1 MGKKNRQVHRTG
13 YGQYPADG
21 YYGNPGY
28 SDPQYCHVMRY
39 PAGFGEF
46 AQPYNPFQGAS
57 SDASSQDSHT
67 KRSRK
72 RLYMV
77 VAVCVIAT
85 LLVGAIIAAVVA
97 SATGGDDSRNEE
109 IQYVEVEVVR
119 EYQGEITLEGKQF
132 SEDYL
137 NPDSQVYQ
145 DTTRELIEKF
155 DAKFKSNPLYNNTR
169 VNEYRNGS
177 VKAEISIIMKKMVKV
192 PKGNQ
197 GNQQAENVT
206 TPSVVVSDTE
216 FGIDPNEIAQEV
228 QGIPGIRAE
237 PFSNVDECTSSP
249 CLHGG
254 TCRDMA
260 NRYMCSCAPG
270 YKGDNCETD
279 INECASDPCG
289 NDGTCNDQVAGY
301 TCTCT
306 SGYTGEHCEID
317 IDDCES
323 VICRNGGTCQ
333 DLVNAYQCAC
343 ADGFTGRHCDTDI
356 DECSPNPCLHEGRCT
371 DRINGYMC
379 TCAAGYSGNECQTDI
394 NDCSPSVCRNGGTC
408 EDLLN
413 NYRCTC
419 MPGYSG
425 NQCELDIDE
434 CSPNPCLHE
443 GRCTDRINGYMCTCA
458 AGYSGNECQT
468 DINECDGVVCENGG
482 TCVDGVN
489 KYTCSC
495 LIGYGGDHCETN
507 INDCS
512 PSVCRNGGTCD
523 DLLNN
528 YRCTCMPGY
537 SGNQCELDIDEC
549 SPNPCLHEG
558 RCTDR
563 INGYMCTCAAGYS
576 GNECQTDINECDGVV
591 CENGGTCVDGVNK
604 YTCSC
609 LIGYGGDHCETNIN
623 DCSPS
628 VCRNGGTC
636 DDLLNNYRC
645 TCMPGYSGNQC
656 ELDIDECSPNPCL
669 HEGRCTDRIN
679 GFMCTC
685 AAGYSGNE
693 CQTDI
698 NECDGVVCENG
709 GTCVDGVNMY
719 TCSCLIGYGG
729 DHCETNINDCSPSV
743 CRNGGTCEDLL
754 NNYRCTCM
762 SGYSGN
768 QCELDIDECSPNP
781 CLHEGR
787 CTDQINGYVC
797 TCAAGYS
804 GNECQTDINECAG
817 NPCVHGTCVD
827 LVDSYAC
834 FCDPG
839 YTGMDCDKDIDECSP
854 NPCIHGGRCTDK
866 INGYVCTCAAGYSGN
881 VCQTNINECAGNP
894 CVHGTCL
901 DLVGS
906 YACVCELGY
915 TGMDCDKDINDCF
928 PFVCRN
934 GGTCEDLLN
943 SYRCTCMPGY
953 SGNLCELDIDECL
966 QQPCGNGASCTNTG
980 GSYECRCLAGYEG
993 QDCLNDVD
1001 ECSRMPCINS
1011 YSCWNTVGSY
1021 VCLCDNGYEGQHC
1034 ENVIPTPS
1042 TTVWPSSV
1050 TTASTTSSAGR
1061 NTTTSPAGRN
1071 TTTTS
1076 PAGTSRTPTLPCIG
1090 RYMVQGVMS
1099 VPFND
1104 SLYDPSSQYYV
1115 DMDRMLEDNFTTLM
1129 MSPANE
1135 MGFCNYSVDNFYP
1148 VYNATNTSGLSH
1160 ESTVGYTGFTS
1171 TLLVQ
1176 FNYYPGQYIGMY
1188 ITERQRAFGILP
1200 TVNVTTIELQN
1211 GTTRTTQA
1219 VRNTTTTPDGRYPT
1233 TTDVRYST
1241 TTDGRYSTTSDGRYP
1256 TTPVSNQSTTT
1267 TPHCNGRYM
1276 VQGVVKVTFD
1286 NSLYDTSSQYY
1297 MDMDRMLD
1305 DNLTT
1310 LMGLSLFND
1319 MGFCDYS
1326 VDYFYPVYNSTN
1338 ATGFNNEY
1346 ANTGFMSS
1354 LRLHYAS
1361 WSGENLRWIIA
1372 ERQRTFGILQLV
1384 NFTHIEPRF
1393 VTTEMPPTSPTT
1405 APENNTCG
1413 QTYLFDLFGTFAT
1426 PHYPQNYSASS
1437 QTCFWNIT
1445 MPPGFCIMLSFDMI
1459 HLYSSDALYI
1469 FSPQISIYLFGY
1481 ITPIY
1486 DQNIYIPTQ
1495 NVTVALFTRGEGSAP
1510 GFQANFAYSRCI
1522 QQNVSTT
1529 TSPRTTDWRTDWTT
1543 TPSFG
1548 SCGGYFNGTSGR
1560 ISSPGYPSNY
1570 QDSANCLY
1578 YITVPVEHR
1587 ACLTFDVFETESC
1600 CDYVDVY
1607 NGPSTT
1613 YTSLGRFSGRLSKF
1627 TVCGAGRYLTVRFTS
1642 DGSVTTNGFVAS
1654 YVGQSIRVEPCPSGF
1669 FPCDAGSCIELHRLC
1684 DNVPDCF
1691 DNSDEHACD
1700 CDGTV
1705 SCSRFYE
1712 QCIPDYNVC
1721 DGFSSCRDSSDE
1733 QGCGCGSNWRC
1744 HDGSGCYNTTQH
1756 CDSIVDCADL
1766 SDEKFCPLVC
1776 EEWEWLC
1783 TKKHQ
1788 CVNASVRCDGKK
1800 DCDDGTDE
1808 WIQCPAPTPRPYIP
1822 FEVVLMG
1829 GSGNESANSLST
1841 APMWGTLM
1849 VRRQGIDEEYGT
1861 VCVDSFDTREARV
1874 TCRMLGFGD
1883 ESEAYFSHGLSFT
1896 TGYAIRLSNVH
1907 CLGTEANLAEC
1918 AHQLWGKHHCSHE
1931 QDVSISCGFNVFST
1945 TTQSRPD
1952 TTISSTIRTT
1962 TWSVTEYG
1970 IRLVDGPSCSE
1981 GRLEVSYNGVWGT
1994 VCDDSFGSVDAN
2006 VACRSLGFSGASSN
2020 WDSVSVI
2027 GSGPIWLD
2035 DLGCYGYE
2043 AYLWDCPHRGWGNH
2057 NCGHQEDQYIRCDGP
2072 CRSEPAVPSV
2082 NCTFD
2087 NDNCSYEAS
2096 AISGQVNW
2104 QIMRSGYSSVYSRNG
2119 SSGFLMLFESSGK
2132 ESDSSRLESPS
2143 FLHESDT
2150 DMMVEFYYYLRDSSY
2165 NDLVFALQERDED
2178 DSTFENE
2185 IKLWNSQ
2192 YLRTEEDGRWLY
2204 QCVNLPL
2211 SNIHKNRSL
2220 VFYGNRG
2227 PHVRSLVVLDDVRV
2241 TSGKCTETLLDNM
2254 CDFEWPSTCGLV
2266 VECPTCERRTPHYA
2280 WQWVTTTD
2288 ATESYRFQSDGN
2300 FMLADSSHG
2309 NVGDQARMSFNLPHF
2324 GPNNALNFEY
2334 INPGGSLEL
2343 SISGDGK
2350 DSVTI
2355 WMAEASFNQD
2365 WNESCVTMPSGIDS
2379 SAPIKITFTALRGS
2393 NLSADIAVDK
2403 VSLLPQC
2410 PHVIACDDEDIQCG
2424 WFMSSND
2431 ESIQWNFIGVGESDS
2446 VPDEERGIR
2455 LSNGSA
2461 SNEGLVEVYLDGVW
2475 GAVCDYSWGSN
2486 DATVACRML
2495 GFSGGYGTAM
2505 FNYAPY
2511 GYNNTYHLKGLLCDS
2526 TEDSLFDCPWRDTS
2540 YSPYCDYNDYAGLR
2554 CYGNRSDDVFQ
2565 TSLPKP
2571 FFALKPASYETGGW
2585 ATLRSESFFN
2595 PGGDFFFMFKY
2606 IKTASDLLQVWTMN
2620 MENGETFILDKLT
2633 RKATIQRQ
2641 YCINMPSG
2649 LVGNITM
2656 GLTAFGGNFT
2666 ARTAVSD
2673 FQLYKGLCEVT
2684 LDRTMCT
2691 FEDDRCVYEVTRG
2704 GSSCSHVYEWQLA
2717 NDWQT
2722 NNGTSMVVT
2731 FPPFVDLQ
2739 ENDASNLTM
2748 VATQSPGKRLCSLHF
2763 EYLIKNISSYLDA
2776 SNTEQNGR
2784 LVLAVNDRLLFR
2796 SDGFSLNYWTGH
2808 CSDICGFTG
2817 DLEVTF
2823 SALAVSAGV
2832 DNIRVSE
2839 HACES
2844 HTGSVECQ
2852 FIQGG
2857 NCGYR
2862 RNPDIWSLT
2871 ENGFTTSTV
2880 SFGNPL
2886 ISPTFTPPDDSCL
2899 TLSIMTIYTG
2909 GEIILQLKD
2918 SFENTISSTPVF
2930 YLNYNIQRNVSID
2943 IGHSQA
2949 MVFMV
2954 EARVYYTGRQL
2965 RVLSVELTEGK
2976 CQQPGLSCGPQ
2987 ETFCDGHC
2995 IAEYRF
3001 CDGNR
3006 DCRDGRDEKNCDCRN
3021 PEMFQ
3026 CRDNSSCVHFRLVC
3040 DGIADCADESDE
3052 VCGSSLECSFERGN
3066 CQYTFVNV
3074 ELRSTSSMYIM
3085 GGEYGIAASF
3095 LAPMGYM
3102 LSPAFTAASDSCL
3115 MFSFATEGPL
3125 VIRVA
3130 TLHNNTF
3137 VTQLAKDVN
3146 ENMYRIQKFGVDIPA
3161 GSYDGVLFEV
3171 QDKLLRASYFERAVN
3186 NITVVQNPCNDT
3198 ETTTPT
3204 HTTVPL
3210 PTTLWNRTPTQAC
3223 PPNYFQCT
3231 YYFECVP
3238 DGAYCNST
3246 FECMDRSDEMNC
3258 YEETTTPTH
3267 TTVPLPT
3274 TLWNRTPT
3282 QACPPNYFQCTYSF
3296 ECVPVG
3302 AYCNSTFEC
3311 MDRSDEMYCSEGS
3324 STTTSPAAPTTI
3336 PASFPS
3342 VSVTSPEPSS
3352 FGGTVSLNCRV
3363 NNPEQLE
3370 VIMFWRS
3377 DKYGTIS
3384 RNDDIMA
3391 DIVIGDFALSKFH
3404 VALQDTPSIS
3414 YTLTIYD
3421 IDEDDA
3427 SDTFMCLVDVLGY
3440 AESLWPRESVRL
3452 FIEDDGCYGIGSN
3465 VCSRFGHSRVNFPS
3479 NTGSLDLEM
3488 SHERLTYLYENYTA
3502 FQQDACDKALMELA
3516 CVLHGTPCRNG
3527 DAIPVCR
3534 DHCQMVST
3542 LCQSSLRIVNN
3553 ANSDIEH
3560 YCKYSPFSDNCTPVW
3575 IGCGAE
3581 MNVDEEDVEFWSMNY
3596 PNGPADSPC
3605 AYKFYPAFGKRLVMN
3620 ISMVL
3625 SELDCSSYYLE
3636 VDGVKY
3642 CPTTPSGLMGIQSSE
3657 AVNVTLVSLS
3667 DSPGGFHLTVKSVF
3681 EDGVCDMIV
3690 HSDINETHVYNTS
3703 VQTNE
3708 CSKWIFNHEI
3718 WIKNVS
3724 SNVRMNI
3731 SFTWI
3736 ESGCVTVKSG
3746 DSTNLTQVCQTD
3758 DVSTYTFENN
3768 IVVESE
3774 IRFTAEYVFE
3784 IYYVPAQS
3792 FTYEISLDGN
3802 TPGAGLVYFTRSD
3815 GYRGYLCYYIYADE
3829 AETICRKAGYGSYVS
3844 YSNYAYATGNGED
3857 AGAVSYFNCF
3867 GSSCTITWVDSCSSC
3882 ACRGTP
3888 FQAVTCSLPSVS
3900 CNFTNNNCGYT
3911 YSASVFAFTYGSI
3924 RLVGANAENGTVW
3937 SPWFTYTAGDSV
3949 TISYSFASPGQS
3961 IHFSLQTDDD
3971 VDVSLWFVIYPNIYG
3986 AYETCVSLP
3995 NEHVGSRVQLAFK
4008 FYNGSSTY
4016 TGVGRSPFFELN
4028 EVTLSS
4034 DRCPAAFPESVCDFN
4049 DPSACGN
4056 LDALCLNQDVN
4067 EPSVWSINNGVLT
4080 GDSRNAEQDVEYPIT
4095 LEAGEYASDMYL
4107 NFDLAQ
4113 SVVGM
4118 DGNDLFLK
4126 VYAGKN
4132 EIFANNASIA
4142 SFEHVC
4148 VEIPQQTMFRNVSF
4162 VLVAGTANGH
4172 IFLDNIELED
4182 TECPHPNSC
4191 DFETFENCNFTF
4203 TNNTYYGIAWRNTGH
4218 FVIATGYGATEGDTG
4233 TMILE
4238 AFPVEDI
4245 KGRYNCISFRYLNRA
4260 FENAYFTLDV
4270 KLTLSGEVSY
4280 YNNVEYY
4287 AIDDDDWN
4295 TYKIP
4300 INWNTESPMHVY
4312 QHADLEFT
4320 VTKRGPYYDSRGHL
4334 NIDDVIMERNEC
4346 ARGLQDLSVCTFDN
4360 SYDCNYLA
4368 NCTVGSGFIWT
4379 RHFGDT
4385 STPGTGPS
4393 VDADGS
4399 HTGHYLYVDNSL
4411 GDTGHWSLAWFNVVF
4426 PLETTSIKYMFTYH
4440 MYGEGVGSLQTF
4452 IRDSTTGLGAVSS
4465 IQGVDADIWYTSEC
4479 YELPDGFNGEIY
4491 FNASR
4496 GSSEFGDIAIDN
4508 MRVLE
4513 GDCPVSS
4520 VSCSF
4525 DDDRCGYIIDG
4536 GNWNIDG
4543 GAIYTN
4549 TIGMLHAPLNAF
4561 NAPGGPHCISF
4572 TFSAVESD
4580 MLYVETDYSSGISEG
4595 RSFYYNDPGNGIAG
4609 QINADG
4615 LTRLTFVSEKSSV
4628 KIENVDF
4635 YAGICQDLECQFG
4648 CEEQCLPE
4656 SRRCDR
4662 TKDCFSGEDEDNCG
4676 FSVTCGFINTT
4687 CGYTDLRDSSTTWS
4701 VVSSKTY
4708 EQNGEQYTLESGDG
4722 AMITTSYISRS
4733 LEYRSLTSV
4742 EFEVDVTSCLRFT
4755 YGGSLNLLSVSAVR
4769 NVDGVGV
4776 TNTSRWLDT
4785 YVNLAPGQWRHG
4797 QMLIG
4802 EGNWIIS
4809 LTTSLSDFIGSVDE
4823 AHPFIAIDGI
4833 ELQPGM
4839 CNSTDLECPESAPHK
4854 CNDGSKC
4861 FNDDKKCDRTNYCID
4876 GTDESVDNCGEVS
4889 LISCDFEEALACGYN
4904 IYNPLD
4910 VIGNP
4915 SGIWGRRQGY
4925 MHQIPAY
4932 DHSEGTNE
4940 GHFAHLAYWNEAH
4953 MQSFTKRDM
4962 YSPPQEFE
4970 QDGCI
4975 TFWYYLN
4982 GTIVQPNGLTAQL
4995 FVSLAY
5001 TAGEIELLWYDL
5013 VDRTFDAWVQGA
5025 VPVRGNAEV
5034 YVNFTGIVAETIK
5047 AYPGSV
5053 SVDDI
5058 SYTPGPCPIQQR
5070 CSDRSFSCASN
5081 GVCIPATY
5089 VCDGGSDCLDG
5100 SDELDCDSRPDGDMD
5115 LAGGDG
5121 SYGELRYYLDGV
5133 WRSVCY
5139 PSSDEMD
5146 FELANVICEFQGYVG
5161 NAELYEVGVSHG
5173 GSNVELSCRNGTCS
5187 TTQAY
5192 SCNRFLGVRC
5202 SNGACF
5208 SGKRLCSG
5216 TDDIC
5221 VPAVNFCDALPECP
5235 GNSDELECY
5244 CDVDSD
5250 DSRCTRTVDEC
5261 DGLNCQTCRMQGK
5274 FECMN
5279 HQCVEISQR
5288 CDGHKDC
5295 SDGTDEYRCSLVEED
5310 SVSLT
5315 YNGHQLPVCYNDVDR
5330 EMADTFCNMAGKG
5343 SLNADGIRH
5352 GFRTITD
5359 GIRVTPTSE
5368 PSVLPGIAIVGEPSS
5383 CYPLILDCQI
5393 PDCGSPVYL
5402 EDFVRPMIIHGDD
5415 VLPGEFPWQGS
5426 LRYYGGHYCGLTW
5439 IGGKW
5444 ALTAEHCVDSYGE
5457 YAVWFG
5463 AVKSAELGE
5472 YGQEIPVVR
5481 VHHHPNYVT
5490 FVEGNDLALLELQYE
5505 PNADNFTRPICLGN
5519 TESFQAVIAQG
5530 QEAECYVTG
5539 FGNQNED
5546 YIQVQT
5552 DWNLRE
5558 VRVDIVPNSRCVE
5571 LMQFIAES
5579 VDSVGYD
5586 AVCVSHQLPFMP
5598 ACNGDSG
5605 GPMVCKAENGV
5616 FKQYGVTSWGLRG
5629 CDDFAP
5635 NVYVNTIYH
5644 EQWIL
5649 EVTGIPQI

>member
-1 MGKKNRQVHRTG
+1 
-13 YGQYPADG
+13 
-21 YYGNPGY
+21 
-28 SDPQYCHVMRY
+28 MRY

-394 NDCSPSVCRNGGTC
+394 N
-408 EDLLN
+408 
-413 NYRCTC
+413 
-419 MPGYSG
+419 
-425 NQCELDIDE
+425 
-434 CSPNPCLHE
+434 
-443 GRCTDRINGYMCTCA
+443 
-458 AGYSGNECQT
+458 
-468 DINECDGVVCENGG
+468 ECDGVVCENGG

-576 GNECQTDINECDGVV
+576 GNECQTD
-591 CENGGTCVDGVNK
+591 
-604 YTCSC
+604 
-609 LIGYGGDHCETNIN
+609 
-623 DCSPS
+623 
-628 VCRNGGTC
+628 
-636 DDLLNNYRC
+636 
-645 TCMPGYSGNQC
+645 
-656 ELDIDECSPNPCL
+656 
-669 HEGRCTDRIN
+669 
-679 GFMCTC
+679 
-685 AAGYSGNE
+685 
-693 CQTDI
+693 
-698 NECDGVVCENG
+698 
-709 GTCVDGVNMY
+709 
-719 TCSCLIGYGG
+719 
-729 DHCETNINDCSPSV
+729 
-743 CRNGGTCEDLL
+743 
-754 NNYRCTCM
+754 
-762 SGYSGN
+762 
-768 QCELDIDECSPNP
+768 
-781 CLHEGR
+781 
-787 CTDQINGYVC
+787 
-797 TCAAGYS
+797 
-804 GNECQTDINECAG
+804 
-817 NPCVHGTCVD
+817 
-827 LVDSYAC
+827 
-834 FCDPG
+834 
-839 YTGMDCDKDIDECSP
+839 
-854 NPCIHGGRCTDK
+854 
-866 INGYVCTCAAGYSGN
+866 
-881 VCQTNINECAGNP
+881 INECAGNP

-2839 HACES
+2839 HAC
-2844 HTGSVECQ
+2844 
-2852 FIQGG
+2852 
-2857 NCGYR
+2857 
-2862 RNPDIWSLT
+2862 D
-2871 ENGFTTSTV
+2871 GFTTSTV

-2918 SFENTISSTPVF
+2918 SFENTISSTP
-2930 YLNYNIQRNVSID
+2930 RNVSID

-3231 YYFECVP
+3231 Y
-3238 DGAYCNST
+3238 
-3246 FECMDRSDEMNC
+3246 
-3258 YEETTTPTH
+3258 
-3267 TTVPLPT
+3267 
-3274 TLWNRTPT
+3274 
-3282 QACPPNYFQCTYSF
+3282 SF

-3311 MDRSDEMYCSEGS
+3311 MDRSDEMFINNDFTS
-3324 STTTSPAAPTTI
+3324 STNHY
-3336 PASFPS
+3336 PS
-3342 VSVTSPEPSS
+3342 QFS
-3352 FGGTVSLNCRV
+3352 
-3363 NNPEQLE
+3363 
-3370 VIMFWRS
+3370 
-3377 DKYGTIS
+3377 
-3384 RNDDIMA
+3384 
-3391 DIVIGDFALSKFH
+3391 IG
-3404 VALQDTPSIS
+3404 IS
-3414 YTLTIYD
+3414 YL
-3421 IDEDDA
+3421 
-3427 SDTFMCLVDVLGY
+3427 
-3440 AESLWPRESVRL
+3440 
-3452 FIEDDGCYGIGSN
+3452 
-3465 VCSRFGHSRVNFPS
+3465 SR
-3479 NTGSLDLEM
+3479 
-3488 SHERLTYLYENYTA
+3488 A
-3502 FQQDACDKALMELA
+3502 FQFWW
-3516 CVLHGTPCRNG
+3516 
-3527 DAIPVCR
+3527 
-3534 DHCQMVST
+3534 
-3542 LCQSSLRIVNN
+3542 
-3553 ANSDIEH
+3553 
-3560 YCKYSPFSDNCTPVW
+3560 YSQ
-3575 IGCGAE
+3575 
-3581 MNVDEEDVEFWSMNY
+3581 
-3596 PNGPADSPC
+3596 
-3605 AYKFYPAFGKRLVMN
+3605 
-3620 ISMVL
+3620 
-3625 SELDCSSYYLE
+3625 SEL
-3636 VDGVKY
+3636 
-3642 CPTTPSGLMGIQSSE
+3642 Q
-3657 AVNVTLVSLS
+3657 
-3667 DSPGGFHLTVKSVF
+3667 
-3681 EDGVCDMIV
+3681 
-3690 HSDINETHVYNTS
+3690 
-3703 VQTNE
+3703 
-3708 CSKWIFNHEI
+3708 
-3718 WIKNVS
+3718 
-3724 SNVRMNI
+3724 
-3731 SFTWI
+3731 
-3736 ESGCVTVKSG
+3736 
-3746 DSTNLTQVCQTD
+3746 
-3758 DVSTYTFENN
+3758 
-3768 IVVESE
+3768 
-3774 IRFTAEYVFE
+3774 
-3784 IYYVPAQS
+3784 
-3792 FTYEISLDGN
+3792 
-3802 TPGAGLVYFTRSD
+3802 
-3815 GYRGYLCYYIYADE
+3815 
-3829 AETICRKAGYGSYVS
+3829 
-3844 YSNYAYATGNGED
+3844 GE
-3857 AGAVSYFNCF
+3857 
-3867 GSSCTITWVDSCSSC
+3867 
-3882 ACRGTP
+3882 
-3888 FQAVTCSLPSVS
+3888 
-3900 CNFTNNNCGYT
+3900 
-3911 YSASVFAFTYGSI
+3911 
-3924 RLVGANAENGTVW
+3924 
-3937 SPWFTYTAGDSV
+3937 
-3949 TISYSFASPGQS
+3949 
-3961 IHFSLQTDDD
+3961 
-3971 VDVSLWFVIYPNIYG
+3971 
-3986 AYETCVSLP
+3986 
-3995 NEHVGSRVQLAFK
+3995 
-4008 FYNGSSTY
+4008 
-4016 TGVGRSPFFELN
+4016 
-4028 EVTLSS
+4028 
-4034 DRCPAAFPESVCDFN
+4034 
-4049 DPSACGN
+4049 
-4056 LDALCLNQDVN
+4056 
-4067 EPSVWSINNGVLT
+4067 
-4080 GDSRNAEQDVEYPIT
+4080 
-4095 LEAGEYASDMYL
+4095 
-4107 NFDLAQ
+4107 
-4113 SVVGM
+4113 
-4118 DGNDLFLK
+4118 
-4126 VYAGKN
+4126 
-4132 EIFANNASIA
+4132 
-4142 SFEHVC
+4142 
-4148 VEIPQQTMFRNVSF
+4148 
-4162 VLVAGTANGH
+4162 
-4172 IFLDNIELED
+4172 
-4182 TECPHPNSC
+4182 
-4191 DFETFENCNFTF
+4191 
-4203 TNNTYYGIAWRNTGH
+4203 
-4218 FVIATGYGATEGDTG
+4218 
-4233 TMILE
+4233 
-4238 AFPVEDI
+4238 
-4245 KGRYNCISFRYLNRA
+4245 
-4260 FENAYFTLDV
+4260 
-4270 KLTLSGEVSY
+4270 
-4280 YNNVEYY
+4280 
-4287 AIDDDDWN
+4287 
-4295 TYKIP
+4295 
-4300 INWNTESPMHVY
+4300 
-4312 QHADLEFT
+4312 
-4320 VTKRGPYYDSRGHL
+4320 
-4334 NIDDVIMERNEC
+4334 
-4346 ARGLQDLSVCTFDN
+4346 
-4360 SYDCNYLA
+4360 
-4368 NCTVGSGFIWT
+4368 
-4379 RHFGDT
+4379 
-4385 STPGTGPS
+4385 
-4393 VDADGS
+4393 
-4399 HTGHYLYVDNSL
+4399 
-4411 GDTGHWSLAWFNVVF
+4411 
-4426 PLETTSIKYMFTYH
+4426 
-4440 MYGEGVGSLQTF
+4440 
-4452 IRDSTTGLGAVSS
+4452 
-4465 IQGVDADIWYTSEC
+4465 
-4479 YELPDGFNGEIY
+4479 
-4491 FNASR
+4491 
-4496 GSSEFGDIAIDN
+4496 
-4508 MRVLE
+4508 
-4513 GDCPVSS
+4513 
-4520 VSCSF
+4520 
-4525 DDDRCGYIIDG
+4525 
-4536 GNWNIDG
+4536 
-4543 GAIYTN
+4543 
-4549 TIGMLHAPLNAF
+4549 
-4561 NAPGGPHCISF
+4561 
-4572 TFSAVESD
+4572 
-4580 MLYVETDYSSGISEG
+4580 
-4595 RSFYYNDPGNGIAG
+4595 
-4609 QINADG
+4609 
-4615 LTRLTFVSEKSSV
+4615 
-4628 KIENVDF
+4628 
-4635 YAGICQDLECQFG
+4635 
-4648 CEEQCLPE
+4648 
-4656 SRRCDR
+4656 
-4662 TKDCFSGEDEDNCG
+4662 
-4676 FSVTCGFINTT
+4676 
-4687 CGYTDLRDSSTTWS
+4687 
-4701 VVSSKTY
+4701 
-4708 EQNGEQYTLESGDG
+4708 
-4722 AMITTSYISRS
+4722 
-4733 LEYRSLTSV
+4733 
-4742 EFEVDVTSCLRFT
+4742 
-4755 YGGSLNLLSVSAVR
+4755 
-4769 NVDGVGV
+4769 
-4776 TNTSRWLDT
+4776 
-4785 YVNLAPGQWRHG
+4785 
-4797 QMLIG
+4797 
-4802 EGNWIIS
+4802 
-4809 LTTSLSDFIGSVDE
+4809 
-4823 AHPFIAIDGI
+4823 
-4833 ELQPGM
+4833 
-4839 CNSTDLECPESAPHK
+4839 
-4854 CNDGSKC
+4854 
-4861 FNDDKKCDRTNYCID
+4861 
-4876 GTDESVDNCGEVS
+4876 
-4889 LISCDFEEALACGYN
+4889 
-4904 IYNPLD
+4904 
-4910 VIGNP
+4910 
-4915 SGIWGRRQGY
+4915 
-4925 MHQIPAY
+4925 
-4932 DHSEGTNE
+4932 
-4940 GHFAHLAYWNEAH
+4940 
-4953 MQSFTKRDM
+4953 
-4962 YSPPQEFE
+4962 
-4970 QDGCI
+4970 
-4975 TFWYYLN
+4975 
-4982 GTIVQPNGLTAQL
+4982 
-4995 FVSLAY
+4995 
-5001 TAGEIELLWYDL
+5001 
-5013 VDRTFDAWVQGA
+5013 
-5025 VPVRGNAEV
+5025 
-5034 YVNFTGIVAETIK
+5034 
-5047 AYPGSV
+5047 
-5053 SVDDI
+5053 
-5058 SYTPGPCPIQQR
+5058 
-5070 CSDRSFSCASN
+5070 
-5081 GVCIPATY
+5081 
-5089 VCDGGSDCLDG
+5089 
-5100 SDELDCDSRPDGDMD
+5100 
-5115 LAGGDG
+5115 
-5121 SYGELRYYLDGV
+5121 
-5133 WRSVCY
+5133 
-5139 PSSDEMD
+5139 
-5146 FELANVICEFQGYVG
+5146 
-5161 NAELYEVGVSHG
+5161 
-5173 GSNVELSCRNGTCS
+5173 
-5187 TTQAY
+5187 
-5192 SCNRFLGVRC
+5192 
-5202 SNGACF
+5202 
-5208 SGKRLCSG
+5208 
-5216 TDDIC
+5216 
-5221 VPAVNFCDALPECP
+5221 
-5235 GNSDELECY
+5235 
-5244 CDVDSD
+5244 
-5250 DSRCTRTVDEC
+5250 
-5261 DGLNCQTCRMQGK
+5261 
-5274 FECMN
+5274 
-5279 HQCVEISQR
+5279 
-5288 CDGHKDC
+5288 
-5295 SDGTDEYRCSLVEED
+5295 
-5310 SVSLT
+5310 
-5315 YNGHQLPVCYNDVDR
+5315 
-5330 EMADTFCNMAGKG
+5330 
-5343 SLNADGIRH
+5343 
-5352 GFRTITD
+5352 
-5359 GIRVTPTSE
+5359 
-5368 PSVLPGIAIVGEPSS
+5368 
-5383 CYPLILDCQI
+5383 
-5393 PDCGSPVYL
+5393 
-5402 EDFVRPMIIHGDD
+5402 
-5415 VLPGEFPWQGS
+5415 
-5426 LRYYGGHYCGLTW
+5426 
-5439 IGGKW
+5439 
-5444 ALTAEHCVDSYGE
+5444 
-5457 YAVWFG
+5457 
-5463 AVKSAELGE
+5463 
-5472 YGQEIPVVR
+5472 
-5481 VHHHPNYVT
+5481 
-5490 FVEGNDLALLELQYE
+5490 
-5505 PNADNFTRPICLGN
+5505 
-5519 TESFQAVIAQG
+5519 
-5530 QEAECYVTG
+5530 
-5539 FGNQNED
+5539 
-5546 YIQVQT
+5546 
-5552 DWNLRE
+5552 
-5558 VRVDIVPNSRCVE
+5558 
-5571 LMQFIAES
+5571 
-5579 VDSVGYD
+5579 
-5586 AVCVSHQLPFMP
+5586 
-5598 ACNGDSG
+5598 
-5605 GPMVCKAENGV
+5605 
-5616 FKQYGVTSWGLRG
+5616 
-5629 CDDFAP
+5629 
-5635 NVYVNTIYH
+5635 
-5644 EQWIL
+5644 
-5649 EVTGIPQI
+5649 